1 MRLSIS
7 IALLLLMFAL
17 PAYASRPVT
26 DAERPKLVAAIA
38 AAGCSGG
45 KMVWDDPHYEVDE
58 AVCSDGR
65 RYDLKFDAAFKLI
78 EKRLER

>member
-17 PAYASRPVT
+17 PAHASRPVT

-65 RYDLKFDAAFKLI
+65 RYDLKFDPAFKLI

>member
-1 MRLSIS
+1 MRLVTS
-7 IALLLLMFAL
+7 IALLSLMIAV
-17 PAYASRPVT
+17 PAQASRPVT

-65 RYDLKFDAAFKLI
+65 RYDLKFDAEFKLI
-78 EKRLER
+78 QKRLEK